1 LHTAPNFVQPM
12 ALKGARMQVLPS
24 SDFCRTTG
32 ERYANSL
39 LNGVVVRGCAFHDFR
54 WPLVFYVL

>member
-1 LHTAPNFVQPM
+1 
-12 ALKGARMQVLPS
+12 MQALPS

-39 LNGVVVRGCAFHDFR
+39 LNGAVVRTCAYHDFR
-54 WPLVFYVL
+54 WSLVFYVL